1 MTAIAPIVA
10 ADGTVVPATDID
22 CLRRLVARKLAI
34 AADPANDE
42 RRQAWYRHDA
52 GTDNRPMVLAETGGL
67 RDQAR
72 PVTDADLA
80 CTSAWGRGLER
91 SLRVEIY
98 QFDVLRDDH
107 VVEPRLCTGWKVT
120 ASDYGVQ
127 VVQHHAQFDGKLG
140 ARRWDAPIRDL
151 DADLHRLQQR
161 SFAVDREATYAE
173 VERLAQVFGDL
184 LPIEIRGGHWWT
196 LGMTWTAIELIG
208 LENLMLAMYDQ
219 PDGLHALMAFLRDDA
234 LAFAD
239 WLQAEGLLC
248 RNDENDYIGSG
259 SMGYTRDLA
268 RPGADTVRTDHLW
281 VLLESQE
288 TVGVGPDQFAEF
300 IFPYQRDLAAR
311 FGKVYYGCCEP
322 VHSRIDV
329 LTQLPNLARVSV
341 SPWADERLMAA
352 ALGEQIVFSRKPNP
366 TAVSTEVFD
375 EVAIFDDLRQTLA
388 ATRNCRV
395 ELIMKDVH
403 TLCEHPERLP
413 RWVELAR
420 CAIDEADTGV

>member
-1 MTAIAPIVA
+1 MNA
-10 ADGTVVPATDID
+10 ADGTEIPVRDMD
-22 CLRRLVARKLAI
+22 CLRRLAERKLEISAT
-34 AADPANDE
+34 PANSE
-42 RRQAWYRHDA
+42 RRQAWYDHDA
-52 GTDNRPMVLAETGGL
+52 GEHSRPMVLAETGGL
-67 RDQAR
+67 RDKAR
-72 PVTDADLA
+72 PVTDADLF
-80 CTSAWGRGLER
+80 CTSPWGRAVER

-98 QFDVLRDDH
+98 QFDVLQDDH
-107 VVEPRLCTGWKVT
+107 VVEPRMCTGWKVA

-127 VVQHHAQFDGKLG
+127 VVQHHAEFDGALG
-140 ARRWDAPIRDL
+140 ARRWDSPIQDL

-161 SFAVDREATYAE
+161 TFTVDREATHAE
-173 VERLAQVFGDL
+173 VARLEHVFGQL
-184 LPIEIRGGHWWT
+184 MPVEIRGGHWWT

-219 PDGLHALMAFLRDDA
+219 PDGLHGLMAFLRDDA

-239 WLQAEGLLC
+239 WLQTEGLLC

-259 SMGYTRDLA
+259 SMGYTRTLA
-268 RPGADTVRTDHLW
+268 RPGADAVHTCDQW

-288 TVGVGPDQFAEF
+288 TVGVSPMQFAEF

-322 VHSRIDV
+322 VHGRIDV
-329 LTQLPNLARVSV
+329 LTQMPNLARVSV
-341 SPWADERLMAA
+341 SPWADEARMAA
-352 ALGEQIVFSRKPNP
+352 VLGDRIIYSRKPNP

-375 EVAIFDDLRQTLA
+375 EAAILADLRQTLSIA
-388 ATRNCRV
+388 GNCRL

-420 CAIDEADTGV
+420 QAIEEAKTR